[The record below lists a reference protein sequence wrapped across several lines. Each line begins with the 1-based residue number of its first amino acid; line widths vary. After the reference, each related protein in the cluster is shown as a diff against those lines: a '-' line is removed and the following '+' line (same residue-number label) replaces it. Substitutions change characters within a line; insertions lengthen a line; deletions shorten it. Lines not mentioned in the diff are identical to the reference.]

1 MWQRCL
7 TAIVGIPL
15 AFFLVYLGGIPFF
28 IAVGILSILGM
39 HEFFKILIPYDIGIM
54 RYYAYFCG
62 IVWQAAVFFQ
72 AEFRPLMLLLFLL
85 IGFIIYIVN
94 FKKLKLQDF
103 SLTILGVVY
112 VFGLFNYLNLLRFFA
127 PQGKWWVYFTLILI
141 WSNDT
146 GAFFTGRYLGRHKLH
161 KIVSP
166 KKTIEG
172 ALGGIALTTCISF
185 VINLLFRYMS
195 LPEALVL
202 GMLASTLG
210 IVGDLWESA
219 LKRIG
224 GVKDSGSLL
233 PGHGGVLDR
242 FDSLLF
248 AAPIIYY
255 FVQGLIFH

>member
-15 AFFLVYLGGIPFF
+15 AFFLVHLGGISYFF
-28 IAVGILSILGM
+28 AVSILSILGM
-39 HEFFKILIPYDIGIM
+39 HEFFRILIPYDIGIL
-54 RYYAYFCG
+54 RYWAYFCG
-62 IVWQAAVFFQ
+62 IAWQTAVFFQ
-72 AEFRPLMLLLFLL
+72 AEFIPLLLLVFLF
-85 IGFIIYIVN
+85 IGVFSYIIN

-112 VFGLFNYLNLLRFFA
+112 VFGLFNYLILLRFFV
-127 PQGKWWVYFTLILI
+127 PQGKWWVYLALVLI

-146 GAFFTGRYLGRHKLH
+146 GAFFTGRYLGRHNLH

-172 ALGGIALTTCISF
+172 ALGGIVLTTCISF
-185 VINLLFRYMS
+185 VCNSIFRYMS
-195 LPEALVL
+195 FSEAIVFGILVS
-202 GMLASTLG
+202 ALG
-210 IVGDLWESA
+210 IIGDLWESG
-219 LKRIG
+219 LKRVG
-224 GVKDSGSLL
+224 AVKDSGSLL

-248 AAPIIYY
+248 AAPVIYY
-255 FVQGLIFH
+255 FVLGLIFH